1 MKALLCVDA
10 LFGVRFIKN
19 SLFLF
24 CIAVEAMKDSAFD
37 PRSPNFD
44 VRWTGARA
52 NAVNSFDTWNLLSD
66 IFPDLDS
73 ASKLRFLRIF
83 GHLSSDMESWNM
95 LNLWCLQHH
104 DPGLEHFKH
113 EICKNWLEVA
123 CLTAADRIPAK
134 PSSICV
140 LLKNRRGQPRGI
152 KLMGHTHP
160 FADNQNLMRQ
170 MDVNDARVS
179 SQLKEGLRA
188 LLCLDPNRNGDG
200 EWDPV
205 EAAKRT
211 GREVGVGFVTNEHD
225 DS

>member
-10 LFGVRFIKN
+10 LFRVRFIKN

-95 LNLWCLQHH
+95 LNLAHLQHF
-104 DPGLEHFKH
+104 DPGLKHFKH

-123 CLTAADRIPAK
+123 CLTATDRIPAK

-140 LLKNRRGQPRGI
+140 LLIAGRGYANGI
-152 KLMGHTHP
+152 VLMGHTHP
-160 FADNQNLMRQ
+160 FAHHRNLICSL
-170 MDVNDARVS
+170 DLNDARVS

-188 LLCLDPNRNGDG
+188 LLSLDFGWNEDRALDAFQ
-200 EWDPV
+200 
-205 EAAKRT
+205 AAKRT
-211 GREVGVGFVTNEHD
+211 GGRWELDKGTFQMKAI
-225 DS
+225 